1 MDETAD
7 VVVVG
12 AGIVGASI
20 AFHLAERGA
29 AVAVLDRDGPVA
41 GSTARSGGIVSCFD
55 NTAVEAGLAWESVT
69 EYFEHWG
76 ERVGGG
82 CGFTRTGSAIL
93 AAADDAEAL
102 RAVTAVQAAGGI
114 DVTLVPGPELAEMEP
129 YAYLGDVHTA
139 SYQPRGGYAD
149 PAATT
154 LGFLRAGEPRG
165 VRFARR
171 RVTAVRESGGRVT
184 GVATDAGDVS
194 CGAVVLAAG
203 AWSVPLAAS
212 AGVELPVRASRIQ
225 VMLYERPYAIP
236 MHLTMGDL
244 INDLYLRS
252 TADRCTLAGRDAPV
266 REWLDDPDAYRRE
279 LDDDAIADVH
289 VRLGRR
295 FPALAERPYRLGR
308 TAVLDM
314 TADGKAILG
323 PLGPD
328 GLFTAVGWSGSGF
341 GKAPAVGAELARWI
355 LDGEP
360 RRPNLKRFQVGR
372 FAEGALIQGE
382 GTYAATAQRLGK
394 AG

>member
-1 MDETAD
+1 MAETAD

-20 AFHLAERGA
+20 AFHLAERG
-29 AVAVLDRDGPVA
+29 VDVLVVDRDGPVA

-55 NTAVEAGLAWESVT
+55 NTAVEAELAWESLT
-69 EYFEHWG
+69 GYFERWH

-93 AAADDAEAL
+93 AGAADAEAL

-114 DVTLVPGPELAEMEP
+114 DVRLMSANELAAVEP
-129 YAYLGDVHTA
+129 HAHLDDVHTA

-149 PAATT
+149 PAAAT
-154 LGFLRAGEPRG
+154 LGFLRAGVR
-165 VRFARR
+165 RFARR
-171 RVTAVRESGGRVT
+171 RVTAVRHTGGRVT
-184 GVATDAGDVS
+184 GVSTPDGDIA

-212 AGVELPVRASRIQ
+212 AGAELPVRPSRIQ

-252 TADRCTLAGRDAPV
+252 TADRCSLAGRDAPV
-266 REWLDDPDAYRRE
+266 REWLDDPDDYRRE
-279 LDDDAIADVH
+279 LDDAAVADVH
-289 VRLGRR
+289 ARLARR

-314 TADGKAILG
+314 TADGKSILG
-323 PLGPD
+323 PLGPE

-341 GKAPAVGAELARWI
+341 GKAPAVGAELARWVV
-355 LDGEP
+355 DGAP
-360 RRPNLKRFQVGR
+360 RRADLKRFGVHR
-372 FAEGALIQGE
+372 FAEGALIHGE
-382 GTYAATAQRLGK
+382 GTYAATTQRLG
-394 AG
+394 G